1 MQSDAEYTPNKVV
14 KGLDTIRVD
23 VTYNTEET
31 QSFTVAIYPATT
43 VYYEE
48 DFSKLNGFTDGS
60 KGTGTQATEVAD
72 QNDVK
77 KINNYGYDPAYAT
90 NAMSENAPSS
100 ESGGVVTFTFT
111 GDGVDIYTKSTNDS
125 GTYMISMQATRPPG
139 LPKEPSMTGLFPFCL
154 ILDTR
159 EQRTPTVPGTTPI
172 SQRRMFTSARREKN
186 SDIPPPTRTES
197 AVTAARQRIAGT
209 ALTKRNVEQMRKGRS
224 S

>member
-14 KGLDTIRVD
+14 KGLDIIRVD

-48 DFSKLNGFTDGS
+48 DFAKLNGFTDGS

-154 ILDTR
+154 IPDTR
-159 EQRTPTVPGTTPI
+159 EQRTPTVPGNMLTCPKRTLISAHREQNSGTPL
-172 SQRRMFTSARREKN
+172 RTRMEN
-186 SDIPPPTRTES
+186 ES
-197 AVTAARQRIAGT
+197 TAALQST
-209 ALTKRNVEQMRKGRS
+209 AANAPANRNVGQMRKVRNS
-224 S
+224 